1 MARRAGH
8 YVKKPTTNRSCPYC
22 DDCFKCPLSD
32 CKAGSLVVSTYNI
45 LPGDIDMERAKK
57 NKGKGGPGNK
67 KGD

>member
-8 YVKKPTTNRSCPYC
+8 YVKRAATNRSCPYC
-22 DDCFKCPLSD
+22 DNCFECPLSD

-45 LPGDIDMERAKK
+45 LPGDMERAKK
-57 NKGKGGPGNK
+57 NSSKGYSRNK